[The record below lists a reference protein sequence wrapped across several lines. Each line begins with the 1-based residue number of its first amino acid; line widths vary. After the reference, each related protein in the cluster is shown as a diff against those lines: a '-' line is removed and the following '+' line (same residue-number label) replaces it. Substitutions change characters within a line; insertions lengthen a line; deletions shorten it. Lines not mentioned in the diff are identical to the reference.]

1 MKNLPPGQPG
11 DLTRRLFQISEAL
24 SLEERNL
31 RNNPSGLSRAADFIE
46 EYFSRTGFG
55 VSRQTFQVDR
65 FDCHNLEAVARDFCG
80 VQEPHWIL
88 GAHYDSAPGTPGAD
102 DNISAVAILL
112 ETARLLMESENP
124 PRNIRFVAYTNE
136 EPPHFTNESMGSRVH
151 AQSCRRNG
159 DNIQGMI
166 CLESLGYFTDKPG
179 SQELPTLYGMPEETL
194 AFTRS
199 RGIDPTVGNY
209 IAVVGD
215 EQSASFL
222 SRFDDAFSRHPI
234 PTLPLVMPEMR
245 LSDHLCYWDEGYPAI
260 MLTDTALFRN
270 PNYHKHTDTVETLDF
285 QAMASITEN
294 LVSAIQKLH
303 RGRGDRKACNLSKYA
318 A

>member
-88 GAHYDSAPGTPGAD
+88 GAHYDSAPGTLGAD

-112 ETARLLMESENP
+112 ETARLLMQSENT

-199 RGIDPTVGNY
+199 RGIDPTIGNY

-222 SRFDDAFSRHPI
+222 ARFDDAFARHPI

-245 LSDHLCYWDEGYPAI
+245 FSDHLCYWDEGYPAI

-294 LVSAIQKLH
+294 LVSAIQRLC
-303 RGRGDRKACNLSKYA
+303 A
-318 A
+318 

>member
-65 FDCHNLEAVARDFCG
+65 FDCHNLEAVPRDFCG
-80 VQEPHWIL
+80 LQEPHWIL
-88 GAHYDSAPGTPGAD
+88 GAHYDSAPGTLGAD

-151 AQSCRRNG
+151 AQSCRKNG

-199 RGIDPTVGNY
+199 RGIDPTIGNY

-222 SRFDDAFSRHPI
+222 ASFDDAFSRHPI

-294 LVSAIQKLH
+294 LVSAIKKLC
-303 RGRGDRKACNLSKYA
+303 A
-318 A
+318 